1 MRKFRRYWLILAVI
15 ILAAAGGTYAYYR
28 QETVAAAQEAAEEVV
43 QTATARR
50 GEIIVS
56 ATGSGTIIAAQEI
69 SLSFATSGVLTEL
82 LVKVGE
88 QVAVGDVLAR
98 VDDSD
103 AQQALVNAQLQLTSA
118 AMQTDAS
125 QTQTGISYDD
135 ISVEQAQ
142 ITLQNAQATLN
153 DLLNWEANPDEIALA
168 EANLAAAEASY
179 NAARGQAAASSNSI
193 TIQSYSVQDAEE
205 ALANAQAAYA
215 TAWDSARDWEMND
228 PHRADALEREREQT
242 TNAVAQAQQN
252 LEIARLN
259 YNSTVASTSSSS
271 VVNAQGNLLSA
282 QQALAAAQTGPTEDE
297 IAAAQQT
304 VHQAELALKQV
315 LLNQEAHQLSLAQAE
330 LNVAAAQDAVDGTLL
345 TAPMAGTV
353 MSINYGVGETASG
366 AFLVLADLEQ
376 PMLGLYLDESDISM
390 AVVGYEVEVVFEAFP
405 DDTFVGHIV
414 QVDPQ
419 LVNEANVVAVR
430 AIVQLDIDSFAKP
443 MTLPV
448 GLSATVEVIGG
459 RTENAVLVPV
469 EALREIATGQY
480 AVFIMTNG
488 EPELRM
494 VEVGLTDF
502 TYAEIL
508 SGIEEGEIVTTGI
521 IETE

>member
-15 ILAAAGGTYAYYR
+15 VLAAAGGTYAYYR
-28 QETVAAAQEAAEEVV
+28 NETVAAAQEAAEEVV

-50 GEIIVS
+50 GEIVVS
-56 ATGSGTIIAAQEI
+56 ATGSGTVIAAQEI
-69 SLSFATSGVLTEL
+69 SLNFATSGVLTEL
-82 LVKVGE
+82 LVKVGD
-88 QVAVGDVLAR
+88 QVTAGDVLAR
-98 VDDSD
+98 VDDND

-142 ITLQNAQATLN
+142 ITLQNAQATLD
-153 DLLNWEANPDEIALA
+153 DLLSWEPDPDEIALA

-179 NAARGQAAASSNSI
+179 NAARGQAAASGNNI

-205 ALANAQAAYA
+205 ALANAQEAYA
-215 TAWDSARDWEMND
+215 TAWDPARDWELND
-228 PHRADALEREREQT
+228 PRHADALEREREQA

-252 LEIARLN
+252 LDIARLN
-259 YNSTVASTSSSS
+259 YNSTVVSSSS
-271 VVNAQGNLLSA
+271 SSTVSAQGNLLSA
-282 QQALAAAQTGPTEDE
+282 QQSLAAAQTGPTEDE

-304 VHQAELALKQV
+304 VHQAELSLKQV

-330 LNVAAAQDAVDGTLL
+330 LNVAAAQDTVDGTIL
-345 TAPMAGTV
+345 TAPMDGTV
-353 MSINYGVGETASG
+353 MSIAYNVGETASG
-366 AFLVLADLEQ
+366 VLLVLADLEQ
-376 PMLGLYLDESDISM
+376 PMLELYLDESDIGM

-430 AIVQLDIDSFAKP
+430 ATVQLDPDSFAKP

-459 RTENAVLVPV
+459 RAANAVLVPI
-469 EALREIATGQY
+469 EALREITTGQY
-480 AVFIMTNG
+480 ALFVMTNG

-494 VEVGLTDF
+494 VEIGLTDF

-508 SGIEEGEIVTTGI
+508 SGLEEGEVVTTGI